1 MTPEEIDRALARD
14 AAGVRASPRFAA
26 AVMAAVRHEAKAP
39 PPIPFPWTRAA
50 PGIAA
55 VVLGLALAVSSL
67 LSTPSAGNTE
77 QAPPALQ
84 RAVEITAR
92 MGDAVATLDPRW
104 ALIWVAVA
112 ALTVVPLVA
121 PLMLVSAERDQPLRR
136 TSPTAHT

>member
-1 MTPEEIDRALARD
+1 VTPEEIDRALARD

-26 AVMAAVRHEAKAP
+26 AVMAAVSRDAKAP

-84 RAVEITAR
+84 RAVEITER
-92 MGDAVATLDPRW
+92 VGDAVATLDARW
-104 ALIWVAVA
+104 ALIWVVVA
-112 ALTVVPLVA
+112 TLTVTPLVA
-121 PLMLVSAERDQPLRR
+121 PLMLVRPVRD
-136 TSPTAHT
+136 S

>member
-1 MTPEEIDRALARD
+1 VTPEEIDRALARD

-26 AVMAAVRHEAKAP
+26 AVMTAVRRDAKAP

>member
-26 AVMAAVRHEAKAP
+26 AVMAAVRRDAKAP

-84 RAVEITAR
+84 RAVEITER
-92 MGDAVATLDPRW
+92 VGDAVATLDARW
-104 ALIWVAVA
+104 ALIWVVVA
-112 ALTVVPLVA
+112 TLTVTPLVA
-121 PLMLVSAERDQPLRR
+121 PLMLVRPVRD
-136 TSPTAHT
+136 S

>member
-14 AAGVRASPRFAA
+14 AAGVRGSPRFAA
-26 AVMAAVRHEAKAP
+26 AVMAAVRRETKAP

-50 PGIAA
+50 PGIGA

-84 RAVEITAR
+84 RAVEITQR
-92 MGDAVATLDPRW
+92 VGDAVATLDARW
-104 ALIWVAVA
+104 ATIWVVVT
-112 ALTVVPLVA
+112 ALTLVPIVA
-121 PLMLVSAERDQPLRR
+121 PLWLVRPVRD
-136 TSPTAHT
+136 S